1 MKLIARPILWVVK
14 SCVEMNL
21 NVFPV
26 ASDNMF
32 IVRKVVHVIKNV
44 LMDVTNVKMPFAKIV
59 L

>member
-1 MKLIARPILWVVK
+1 
-14 SCVEMNL
+14 MNL
-21 NVFPV
+21 NAFPV